1 MAGGPP
7 MKQTGNSRNRRLV
20 DRRLFTLSEVADSI
34 NVSMP
39 TAQKYKRA
47 YQGRIPSVGKGRTQR
62 YPENALKVFEQI
74 KIENHNRRGRP
85 PKSGSVDLLAGLS
98 STSST
103 APRSRRANGRAS
115 KSKTSVAQGA
125 RRSPAVQKQSTDL
138 LTLTEISER
147 TGISY
152 PTCIKYAKENLGI
165 IPHAGTGRQRR
176 YDPEAVA
183 VFRDL
188 RKRSRRGRRKA
199 TDTRP
204 SRTEKAI
211 MERVRKLELS
221 QRQLVRRLDK
231 VLVSLKKPVRVTL
244 SRGQ

>member
-1 MAGGPP
+1 
-7 MKQTGNSRNRRLV
+7 MKQTGNSRHRRLI
-20 DRRLFTLSEVADSI
+20 DQRLFTLSEVAESI

-39 TAQKYKRA
+39 TAHKYKRA
-47 YQGRIPSVGKGRTQR
+47 YQGRIPSVGTGRTQR

-74 KIENHNRRGRP
+74 KVENHNRRGRP
-85 PKSGSVDLLAGLS
+85 PKDGLLDLGTGSSLPSA
-98 STSST
+98 
-103 APRSRRANGRAS
+103 AAARARRANGRTS
-115 KSKTSVAQGA
+115 KSASSAAQGA
-125 RRSPAVQKQSTDL
+125 RRAPTAQKKSSDL
-138 LTLTEISER
+138 LTLTEISQR

-183 VFRDL
+183 IFRDL
-188 RKRSRRGRRKA
+188 RKKSRRGRRKA
-199 TDTRP
+199 SDTSP

-211 MERVRKLELS
+211 LERVRKLELS

-231 VLVSLKKPVRVTL
+231 VLASLRKPVRVTL
-244 SRGQ
+244 SRGH